1 LRIYFCFNYSM
12 ELYGYMKEEYEPL
25 AEDLKTYSD
34 GLIQALKTGRHH
46 DGLEYV
52 GKMTQHIAK
61 IREYL
66 EVKIIAKQVT

>member
-1 LRIYFCFNYSM
+1 MR
-12 ELYGYMKEEYEPL
+12 EEYEPL
-25 AEDLKTYSD
+25 AEDLRTYSD

-61 IREYL
+61 IKEYL
-66 EVKIIAKQVT
+66 EVKKSLPNK